1 MNIVAVQSDLQKE
14 HHYPTNSTSIVVRLQ
29 LERSRIVFEIEN
41 ECNTYGR
48 WFKFF
53 PVHPKQDT
61 IPRVEKKSMKF
72 EIAPPYFFPPIM
84 GLIKYVSQVQPI
96 LNLEPS
102 EEIDHCVK
110 IKSKIH
116 FYHFKR
122 HLPHSRGQ

>member
-1 MNIVAVQSDLQKE
+1 MKQKMNA
-14 HHYPTNSTSIVVRLQ
+14 T
-29 LERSRIVFEIEN
+29 
-41 ECNTYGR
+41 
-48 WFKFF
+48 
-53 PVHPKQDT
+53 PKGGGSSSFLFIL

-110 IKSKIH
+110 IKSKIN

>member
-1 MNIVAVQSDLQKE
+1 
-14 HHYPTNSTSIVVRLQ
+14 
-29 LERSRIVFEIEN
+29 
-41 ECNTYGR
+41 
-48 WFKFF
+48 
-53 PVHPKQDT
+53 
-61 IPRVEKKSMKF
+61 MKF
-72 EIAPPYFFPPIM
+72 EIAPPYFFTPIM
-84 GLIKYVSQVQPI
+84 SLKYVSQVQPI

>member
-1 MNIVAVQSDLQKE
+1 
-14 HHYPTNSTSIVVRLQ
+14 
-29 LERSRIVFEIEN
+29 
-41 ECNTYGR
+41 
-48 WFKFF
+48 
-53 PVHPKQDT
+53 
-61 IPRVEKKSMKF
+61 MKF

-84 GLIKYVSQVQPI
+84 VLMKYVSQVQPI